1 MEYIVTSAFVALFIW
16 AAYRALYLHL
26 RGLITT
32 GTIVDIVEDKNS
44 DGPVFN
50 LVVEFITSTGVTI
63 KAKSFYGTAG
73 VKSYYRIGE
82 QVTVR
87 YSAKNPQVFAIK
99 GFDGTSVFVTFLAA
113 AGACAIFYWVLGIY
127 QTRQQLSLIS
137 DTPSNYLRAKS

>member
-1 MEYIVTSAFVALFIW
+1 VEYIVTSAFVALFIW

-50 LVVEFITSTGVTI
+50 LVVEFITSTGATI
-63 KAKSFYGTAG
+63 KAKSFYGAAG

-82 QVTVR
+82 QVILDIQLKIR
-87 YSAKNPQVFAIK
+87 KYLLLK
-99 GFDGTSVFVTFLAA
+99 GSTGQAF
-113 AGACAIFYWVLGIY
+113 
-127 QTRQQLSLIS
+127 LSLS
-137 DTPSNYLRAKS
+137 